1 MWSICEAY
9 QNPDLEALNKRAFY
23 YFACDYVS
31 FILINQLINDLLLI
45 FVKFSSYK
53 SKKNQLE
60 EAEVIENQLKVNLS
74 NLNKKEKES

>member
-1 MWSICEAY
+1 
-9 QNPDLEALNKRAFY
+9 
-23 YFACDYVS
+23 
-31 FILINQLINDLLLI
+31 LLI

-60 EAEVIENQLKVNLS
+60 EAEVIENQLKVNIS